1 VRLDLAKII
10 LAAGRRFGRF
20 TLLFL
25 IALVAL
31 IMSLWFFLLD
41 QHVIWLFVL
50 IGFALWTIDITI
62 ALLKGV
68 FFGNLSS
75 KKVNGITR
83 AQAPGLWSMWE
94 AVAGKAIARKTAIT
108 LGDAVNASIRMH
120 RTLLGFRRYYQL
132 KVGIPLLAVTDKE
145 AMFAIFM
152 HENGHVLN
160 EDVNGKLRLAELE
173 ESLNIV
179 FDFAPPEES
188 ITGRLLFALWKR
200 LSPSFEREKMRL
212 SRDAE
217 IKADLEAANG
227 GHGEEAARALLLVD
241 ASAIFLEQTFYK
253 PLRQQRTDTVPPVIS
268 PTKRLLNAVS
278 MLNMIELLN
287 IYAQHA
293 WSMEVDELSSHP
305 SCAQRLSALGYA
317 ERFTIEPVAT
327 SALAL
332 LEDGF
337 AKRVFA
343 ELDEL
348 WTNPMPSKLQS
359 QAEHSG

>member
-1 VRLDLAKII
+1 MGKII
-10 LAAGRRFGRF
+10 LAAGRLFGRF

-25 IALVAL
+25 IAPLGL
-31 IMSLWFFLLD
+31 IMSLLYFLLD
-41 QHVIWLFVL
+41 QHFIWLFVL
-50 IGFALWTIDITI
+50 IGFALWTVDITI
-62 ALLKGV
+62 ALLKGI
-68 FFGNLSS
+68 FFANLSS
-75 KKVNGITR
+75 KKVHGISR
-83 AQAPGLWSMWE
+83 AQAPGLWSIWE
-94 AVAGKAIARKTAIT
+94 AVAGKAVARKTAIT
-108 LGDAVNASIRMH
+108 LSDAMNAGVRMH
-120 RTLLGFRRYYQL
+120 RTLLGFRRHYQL
-132 KVGIPLLAVTDKE
+132 IVGIPLLAVTDKE
-145 AMFAIFM
+145 AMFAILM

-179 FDFAPPEES
+179 FDFASPEKS
-188 ITGRLLFALWKR
+188 INGHLLYSLWKR

-241 ASAIFLEQTFYK
+241 ASAIFLEQTFYES
-253 PLRQQRTDTVPPVIS
+253 LRKERTGTVPPVIS

-337 AKRVFA
+337 AQRVFA
-343 ELDEL
+343 EMDEL
-348 WTNPMPSKLQS
+348 WTNPVSSKLQS
-359 QAEHSG
+359 SAEHSG

>member
-1 VRLDLAKII
+1 
-10 LAAGRRFGRF
+10 
-20 TLLFL
+20 
-25 IALVAL
+25 
-31 IMSLWFFLLD
+31 
-41 QHVIWLFVL
+41 
-50 IGFALWTIDITI
+50 
-62 ALLKGV
+62 
-68 FFGNLSS
+68 
-75 KKVNGITR
+75 
-83 AQAPGLWSMWE
+83 
-94 AVAGKAIARKTAIT
+94 
-108 LGDAVNASIRMH
+108 
-120 RTLLGFRRYYQL
+120 
-132 KVGIPLLAVTDKE
+132 
-145 AMFAIFM
+145 
-152 HENGHVLN
+152 
-160 EDVNGKLRLAELE
+160 
-173 ESLNIV
+173 
-179 FDFAPPEES
+179 
-188 ITGRLLFALWKR
+188 
-200 LSPSFEREKMRL
+200 MRL

-253 PLRQQRTDTVPPVIS
+253 SLRQQRTDTVPPVIS
-268 PTKRLLNAVS
+268 PTKRILNAVS

-287 IYAQHA
+287 IHAQYA

-337 AKRVFA
+337 ANRVFA

-348 WTNPMPSKLQS
+348 WTNPVPGKLQS